1 MIITLTLGKPR
12 MNSLL
17 LFFSSTKEFWMH
29 DKQYAAGGTWL
40 TRRFLLHWFF
50 WILLNVFS
58 YNFLASLAGKLR
70 HQGLEKSCERLQAVP
85 WRAMSWHQAH
95 GDPALGP
102 TCKHCVVS
110 VSFTQHMPVSQS
122 LPQRWCTLTQPW
134 LDFTFPHCQCICE
147 HSLLWSQEG
156 QCQLEHLT
164 RETLAWRAK
173 WLLLFIF
180 RLIQS
185 VLFFFWVIWLAGWM
199 HVHGDVFVLT
209 L

>member
-17 LFFSSTKEFWMH
+17 FFFSSTKEFWMH
-29 DKQYAAGGTWL
+29 YRQYAAGGTWL

-70 HQGLEKSCERLQAVP
+70 HQGLEKSCESSAVESYVLASGSWRPCPGPHLQALCCISVIHSAYASEP
-85 WRAMSWHQAH
+85 VLAPEMMYSNAAMT
-95 GDPALGP
+95 G
-102 TCKHCVVS
+102 
-110 VSFTQHMPVSQS
+110 FY
-122 LPQRWCTLTQPW
+122 
-134 LDFTFPHCQCICE
+134 FPHCQCICE

-185 VLFFFWVIWLAGWM
+185 VLFFSG
-199 HVHGDVFVLT
+199 
-209 L
+209 